1 MPKRK
6 GPERNANYALIYS
19 SFEVVARLSH
29 VQNKWLCL
37 PVWIELMQMY
47 TPEIELV
54 NTLTNAMMKRA
65 MKRENNVSTSF
76 TEINL
81 NVYYYGRAKLKI
93 KGKSQHVD
101 AILVT
106 EPGALPQLSST
117 ILWHR
122 QVIID
127 LPPSWCTGTRAP
139 NLATRSITPPPPL
152 PKRQRRLTNALPE
165 LT

>member
-19 SFEVVARLSH
+19 SFEVVARLPH

-37 PVWIELMQMY
+37 PVWIELMQIY

-81 NVYYYGRAKLKI
+81 NVYYYGRATSQKGNGSLVHFYVGGTFLCQKL
-93 KGKSQHVD
+93 
-101 AILVT
+101 T
-106 EPGALPQLSST
+106 
-117 ILWHR
+117 
-122 QVIID
+122 
-127 LPPSWCTGTRAP
+127 
-139 NLATRSITPPPPL
+139 
-152 PKRQRRLTNALPE
+152 
-165 LT
+165 